1 MPTLPSLEDRLL
13 AAQIA
18 YHNLMTGK
26 SVREAVDQNGERVT
40 YTAANADK
48 LKAYIADL
56 QAQIDAQTN
65 PRSRGP
71 ITVRF

>member
-1 MPTLPSLEDRLL
+1 MPTLPSLEDRLI

-26 SVREAVDQNGERVT
+26 SVREAVDQNGERIT

-56 QAQIDAQTN
+56 EAQIAALTN